1 MRTSIRRSATDR
13 VVDFLRDESGAT
25 AIEYGLIV
33 CTISVVVILAVT
45 ATGKNLWNTMN
56 AISNAT
62 GH

>member
-1 MRTSIRRSATDR
+1 MHRSIADTFKAF
-13 VVDFLRDESGAT
+13 VRDESGAT

-33 CTISVVVILAVT
+33 TLISIVVITAVSV
-45 ATGKNLWNTMN
+45 TGKNLWNTMN